1 MIKLFFMLS
10 TILLLAACS
19 NSKKT
24 DSNVTSTQDDIDDT
38 FEYSVDK
45 FADIEIL
52 RYQVPGF
59 NNLSLQQ
66 KQLTYYLSEAALEGR
81 DILYDQHNKYNLT
94 IRRTLEGI
102 YENYLGDKNS
112 DDFQKFETYLKRV
125 WMANGIHHH
134 YSEDKMIPEFS
145 KEYFAQL
152 VKSVDPARMPVKD
165 GASSNELIETLTP
178 IMFDPVIFP
187 KRINQTAGVD
197 LVKTSGVNFY
207 EGVTEAEVDAFYNK
221 MKDPNDNTPISY
233 GLNSKLVKENGV
245 VKEHVYKVGGM
256 YSAAIQR
263 IVNWLEKA
271 STVAE
276 NNEQKQVI
284 LTLIDFY
291 KTGDLKKYDDYSVLW
306 VKDLNS
312 QVDFINGFIENYT
325 DPLGMKGTWESIV
338 NFKNIDATKRTEI
351 ISNNAQWFE
360 DNSPV
365 DKKFKKEEVKG
376 VSAKVITAAILGGDC
391 YPSTPIGINLPNAD
405 WIRRDHGSKSV
416 TIENITEAYDKAS
429 LGNGFIEEFAW
440 SDKEIEIAKE
450 YGSITNNLHTDLHE
464 CLGHGSGK
472 LLPGVSS
479 DALKAYGS
487 PIEETRADLFGLYYL
502 GNPKLVEMGLLPNE
516 DAYKAQYYNYLMN
529 GAMTQ
534 LTRILP
540 DKDIEQAHMRNR
552 QLIATWVLEKSQDS
566 KAAEMKKR
574 DGKTFIVINDYEKVR
589 ELFGQLLAEVQQIK
603 STGDYEGAKNLIEK
617 YSVKVNQ
624 PIHKEVLSRYA
635 ALNLSPYR
643 GFVNPVYKLV
653 KNDKG
658 EITDVTVSYDENYVD
673 QHLRYSKQYSVL
685 PNIN

>member
-1 MIKLFFMLS
+1 M
-10 TILLLAACS
+10 
-19 NSKKT
+19 
-24 DSNVTSTQDDIDDT
+24 
-38 FEYSVDK
+38 
-45 FADIEIL
+45 
-52 RYQVPGF
+52 
-59 NNLSLQQ
+59 
-66 KQLTYYLSEAALEGR
+66 
-81 DILYDQHNKYNLT
+81 
-94 IRRTLEGI
+94 
-102 YENYLGDKNS
+102 
-112 DDFQKFETYLKRV
+112 
-125 WMANGIHHH
+125 
-134 YSEDKMIPEFS
+134 
-145 KEYFAQL
+145 
-152 VKSVDPARMPVKD
+152 
-165 GASSNELIETLTP
+165 
-178 IMFDPVIFP
+178 
-187 KRINQTAGVD
+187 
-197 LVKTSGVNFY
+197 
-207 EGVTEAEVDAFYNK
+207 
-221 MKDPNDNTPISY
+221 
-233 GLNSKLVKENGV
+233 
-245 VKEHVYKVGGM
+245 
-256 YSAAIQR
+256 
-263 IVNWLEKA
+263 
-271 STVAE
+271 
-276 NNEQKQVI
+276 
-284 LTLIDFY
+284 
-291 KTGDLKKYDDYSVLW
+291 
-306 VKDLNS
+306 
-312 QVDFINGFIENYT
+312 
-325 DPLGMKGTWESIV
+325 
-338 NFKNIDATKRTEI
+338 
-351 ISNNAQWFE
+351 
-360 DNSPV
+360 
-365 DKKFKKEEVKG
+365 
-376 VSAKVITAAILGGDC
+376 
-391 YPSTPIGINLPNAD
+391 
-405 WIRRDHGSKSV
+405 
-416 TIENITEAYDKAS
+416 
-429 LGNGFIEEFAW
+429 GNGFIEEFAW